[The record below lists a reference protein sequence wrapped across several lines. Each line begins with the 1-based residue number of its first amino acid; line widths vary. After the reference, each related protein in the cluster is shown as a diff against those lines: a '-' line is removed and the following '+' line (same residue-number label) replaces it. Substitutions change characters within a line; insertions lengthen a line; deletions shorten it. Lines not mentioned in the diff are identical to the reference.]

1 MVTRRVLF
9 QGVFGAAAGALCA
22 SLLAPAETRPADVK
36 KVFSQALPDVSL
48 DHWTVTAVEVEYAP
62 GAASAPH
69 RHPGFVLGYILEG
82 RVRSQ
87 LRGQPERIYAT
98 GEMFYEPPHSEH
110 VVSANAA
117 SDRRARLLA
126 LIFAEDGSTLSIPL

>member
-9 QGVFGAAAGALCA
+9 QGAFGAAASALCA

-36 KVFSQALPDVSL
+36 RVFSQALPDVSL
-48 DHWTVTAVEVEYAP
+48 DHWTVTAVEVDYAP

-69 RHPGFVLGYILEG
+69 RHPGFVLAYVLEG

-87 LRGQPERIYAT
+87 LRGQPERVYAA
-98 GEMFYEPPHSEH
+98 GEMFYEAPGSEH
-110 VVSANAA
+110 LVSANAA
-117 SDRRARLLA
+117 SDRGARLLA
-126 LIFAEDGSTLSIPL
+126 LVFAEKGSTLSMPV